1 MDNLLSKQLL
11 PSAELDLAGVVS
23 VAARFADQVDREGRF
38 PIEAVDALRS
48 AGFLGCMFPPEL
60 GGQGASLL
68 EIARQ
73 CQQLAR
79 ACSSTAMIYAM
90 HQSQVACIVGHALEQ
105 PWHRALSRRIAQ
117 EGLLL
122 ASVTSEVGVG
132 GDIGSSKCALIADG
146 DRFTLNKHAPTV
158 SYGAYADIFLV
169 TCRAHAEAPPSDQ
182 ALVTLL
188 RAECYLMPSGN
199 WDALGMRGTCSSA
212 FQLSA
217 SVSVEQIV
225 PAAFS
230 VINDESLIPVS
241 HLLWSAAWT
250 GIAAEALTRARAFLR
265 VQAQRQIGV
274 AQPGAVRLV
283 HATAMLDA
291 MRATISKTLH
301 QFDVANPLKQPRS
314 EMEGVV
320 ANTAELWPLGMA
332 RTSMLNALKIA
343 ISTQC
348 HEVVLEALRIC
359 GMSGYKNGGE
369 YSVGRHLRDILSAQI
384 MISND
389 RIANNTGA
397 LLIAQ
402 RRNLST
408 L

>member
-1 MDNLLSKQLL
+1 
-11 PSAELDLAGVVS
+11 
-23 VAARFADQVDREGRF
+23 
-38 PIEAVDALRS
+38 
-48 AGFLGCMFPPEL
+48 
-60 GGQGASLL
+60 
-68 EIARQ
+68 
-73 CQQLAR
+73 
-79 ACSSTAMIYAM
+79 
-90 HQSQVACIVGHALEQ
+90 
-105 PWHRALSRRIAQ
+105 
-117 EGLLL
+117 
-122 ASVTSEVGVG
+122 
-132 GDIGSSKCALIADG
+132 
-146 DRFTLNKHAPTV
+146 
-158 SYGAYADIFLV
+158 
-169 TCRAHAEAPPSDQ
+169 
-182 ALVTLL
+182 
-188 RAECYLMPSGN
+188 
-199 WDALGMRGTCSSA
+199 MRGTCSSA